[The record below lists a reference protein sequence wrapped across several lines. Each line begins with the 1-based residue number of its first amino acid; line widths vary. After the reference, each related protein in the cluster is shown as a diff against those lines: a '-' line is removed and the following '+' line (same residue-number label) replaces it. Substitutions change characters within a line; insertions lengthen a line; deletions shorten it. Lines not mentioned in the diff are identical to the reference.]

1 MMAVVRKG
9 GEEYKMARYT
19 GPVCRLCRRFGDK
32 LMLKGEKCA
41 TPKCP
46 LEKRNTPPGGRPPS
60 RGRGG
65 ARGRGG
71 ISDRGLQ
78 LGEKQ
83 KLRFSYGVLER
94 QFRRFFNEAKKSPG
108 ATGETLLILLERR
121 LDNVVYRLGFADSHA
136 QARQIVQ
143 HGHIMVSGRRT
154 DIPSFLVKSGDVI
167 KWREA
172 SKKTEYY
179 KRLAEEIEEKF
190 IPNWLSLDKESM
202 TGKVLNLPG
211 KDDVNAKFNMKA
223 VVEYYSR

>member
-19 GPVCRLCRRFGDK
+19 GPTCRLCRRFGDK
-32 LMLKGEKCA
+32 LMLKGEKCP

-46 LEKRNTPPGGRPPS
+46 LEKRNTPPGGRRAPA
-60 RGRGG
+60 RRRGG
-65 ARGRGG
+65 V
-71 ISDRGLQ
+71 SDRGLQ
-78 LGEKQ
+78 LREKQ

-94 QFRRFFNEAKKSPG
+94 QFRRLFAKAKKSPG
-108 ATGETLLILLERR
+108 ATGEILLILLEKR
-121 LDNVVYRLGFADSHA
+121 LDNVVYRLGFADSRA
-136 QARQIVQ
+136 QARQIVR
-143 HGHIMVSGRRT
+143 HGHMMVNGRKT
-154 DIPSFLVKSGDVI
+154 DIPSFLVKSGDII

-179 KRLAEEIEEKF
+179 KKLAEEIEEKF

-202 TGKVLNLPG
+202 TGRVLNLPG
-211 KDDVNAKFNMKA
+211 KDDIEAKFNAKA

>member
-1 MMAVVRKG
+1 
-9 GEEYKMARYT
+9 MARYT
-19 GPVCRLCRRFGDK
+19 GPTCRLCRRFGDK
-32 LMLKGEKCA
+32 LMLKGGRCA

-46 LEKRNTPPGGRPPS
+46 LEKRNSPPGEHPP
-60 RGRGG
+60 

-71 ISDRGLQ
+71 ISERGTQ
-78 LGEKQ
+78 LRDKQ
-83 KLRFSYGVLER
+83 RLRLSYGMLER
-94 QFRRFFNEAKKSPG
+94 QFRRFFEEAKKRPG

-121 LDNVVYRLGFADSHA
+121 LDNVVYRLGFADSRA
-136 QARQIVQ
+136 QARQIVR
-143 HGHIMVSGRRT
+143 HGHIMVNGRRT
-154 DIPSFLVKSGDVI
+154 NVPSCLVKSGDVI

-179 KRLAEEIEEKF
+179 KKVVEEIEAKP

-211 KDDVNAKFNMKA
+211 KEDLESGFNVKA

>member
-1 MMAVVRKG
+1 
-9 GEEYKMARYT
+9 MARYT
-19 GPVCRLCRRFGDK
+19 GPTCRLCRRFGDK

-46 LEKRNTPPGGRPPS
+46 LERRNTPPGGRPPTRGRG

-65 ARGRGG
+65 A
-71 ISDRGLQ
+71 SDRGLQ
-78 LGEKQ
+78 LREKQ

-94 QFRRFFNEAKKSPG
+94 QFRRFFGEAKRRPG

-136 QARQIVQ
+136 QARQIVG
-143 HGHIMVSGRRT
+143 HGHIMVNGRRAG
-154 DIPSFLVKSGDVI
+154 IPSFLVKSGDVI
-167 KWREA
+167 KWCEV

-179 KRLAEEIEEKF
+179 KRLAEEIEGKF

-202 TGKVLNLPG
+202 TGRVLNLPG
-211 KDDVNAKFNMKA
+211 KDDVEARFNTKA